1 MKKIVNRLVL
11 AFLFAI
17 PVAGESYTIAYSPTR
32 AGQPLVFV
40 LNSMRLSQFS
50 AVTWSQLQNALFI
63 QSTYSNHLD
72 DLLYRNCCG
81 QWNLWIDG
89 MGQWLGQDTDP
100 DEQFGYRDFT
110 GGFTIGVDRCYK
122 NFSVGGAFSYTHSS
136 LDWKEGAGDAT
147 INSYYGGIYSRWNN
161 DLFYVNGLV
170 LGAYSDYDVTRHLR
184 VRLKNLHAVSNHHGW
199 EALAGIESGV
209 MLEKLFCRT
218 DLVPFAG
225 VDYVY
230 LAQQGY
236 SESGAYSGNLH
247 VESRNDQLF
256 QSQIGLQFIH
266 RFYCGCWIIAP
277 DLSLSYIN
285 QTPIAVHHYETT
297 VISLDHQFD
306 VDGWSFERNLGALS
320 FCMNF
325 IDSNG
330 ILAFNLRYDGQY
342 GGNYWTQTGSLTC
355 NLRF

>member
-1 MKKIVNRLVL
+1 MKKIPSRIMLASVL
-11 AFLFAI
+11 AI
-17 PVAGESYTIAYSPTR
+17 PIVSEAYTIAYSPSV

-40 LNSMRLSQFS
+40 LDSMRLSQFS
-50 AVTWSQLQNALFI
+50 AVTWSQLQNALLI
-63 QSTYSNHLD
+63 QSTYSNHSD
-72 DLLYRNCCG
+72 DLFYRKCCG
-81 QWNLWIDG
+81 QWNLWVDG

-110 GGFTIGVDRCYK
+110 GGFTLGIDKCYR
-122 NFSVGGAFSYTHSS
+122 NFSVGGAFSYTRSS
-136 LDWKEGAGDAT
+136 LDWKEGVGEAT

-161 DLFYVNGLV
+161 DLVYVRGTV
-170 LGAYSDYDVTRHLR
+170 LGAYNDYDVTRYVR
-184 VRLKNLHAVSNHHGW
+184 VRLKNLDAFSDHHGW

-209 MLEKLFCRT
+209 MLKNLFCST

-225 VDYVY
+225 VNYVY
-230 LAQQGY
+230 LTQQGY
-236 SESGAYSGNLH
+236 SESGAYSANLH
-247 VESRNDQLF
+247 VEGRNDQLL
-256 QSQIGLQFIH
+256 QSQVGLQLIH
-266 RFYCGCWIIAP
+266 RFYCGYWIIAP

-285 QTPIAVHHYETT
+285 QTPIAVHNYEDT
-297 VISLDHQFD
+297 VINLDHQFD
-306 VDGWSFERNLGALS
+306 VAGWSFKRNLGELS

-330 ILAFNLRYDGQY
+330 MTSFTLRYDGQY